1 MNPHHHTQI
10 LEEPPDDQSRGRGR
24 AMDISPYQVQHVLRV
39 YANRLK
45 SQKLETAKRLSASTA
60 AQDEVKLSDEGKKKQ
75 LVAQV
80 LSQVVGQ
87 LTTRRQEQEEVKA
100 AEDSLYAVPPDEGRR

>member
-1 MNPHHHTQI
+1 
-10 LEEPPDDQSRGRGR
+10 
-24 AMDISPYQVQHVLRV
+24 MDISPYQVQHVLRV

-45 SQKLETAKRLSASTA
+45 SQELDTVKRLSASTA
-60 AQDEVKLSDEGKKKQ
+60 ARDEVELSDDGKKKQ

-87 LTTRRQEQEEVKA
+87 LIIRRQEQEGVEA
-100 AEDSLYAVPPDEGRR
+100 AEDSSHALPPDEGRR